1 MKSAIKLK
9 CTFTDDE
16 GKWDFDPSE
25 QVSRLLQMPAGVSEH
40 CSVVIRMIMIVI
52 MIIMMT
58 SVMIMMG
65 MIIKTMIIM
74 MLIMMIIMM

>member
-40 CSVVIRMIMIVI
+40 CSVVIRMIMI
-52 MIIMMT
+52 IMMT
-58 SVMIMMG
+58 SVMVMMG
-65 MIIKTMIIM
+65 MIIKTMLVMMM
-74 MLIMMIIMM
+74 MLTMMMMMMM

>member
-40 CSVVIRMIMIVI
+40 CSVVIRMIMR
-52 MIIMMT
+52 T
-58 SVMIMMG
+58 SVMITMR
-65 MIIKTMIIM
+65 MIIKTMLVMMM
-74 MLIMMIIMM
+74 MLTMMMMMMM

>member
-1 MKSAIKLK
+1 MKSTKK
-9 CTFTDDE
+9 SNCTFSDDV
-16 GKWDFDPSE
+16 GKVDFDLSE

-40 CSVVIRMIMIVI
+40 CSVVIRMI